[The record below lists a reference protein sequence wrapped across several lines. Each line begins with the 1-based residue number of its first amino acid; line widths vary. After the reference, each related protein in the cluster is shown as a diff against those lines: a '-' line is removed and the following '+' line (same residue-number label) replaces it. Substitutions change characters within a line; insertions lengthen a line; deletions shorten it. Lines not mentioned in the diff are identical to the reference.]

1 MKDFD
6 SINQFFH
13 DNALLFYIA
22 RPGGSPR
29 GAGLFFRQ
37 KGDWHPT
44 FIESFNSATTTEE
57 TSFTKKQSKTNL
69 ETTANSQS
77 RAILQAAVKSLK
89 T

>member
-37 KGDWHPT
+37 KATGTQLLLKASIRQQRLRKPVLQRSKAKQTWKLQPT
-44 FIESFNSATTTEE
+44 P
-57 TSFTKKQSKTNL
+57 
-69 ETTANSQS
+69 
-77 RAILQAAVKSLK
+77 RAEQYYRQRLK
-89 T
+89 V